1 MYTESGQTL
10 ESSFAAVSRPI
21 FAAKYAFFSI
31 FRELQDFH
39 TFAPLPFAKN
49 VLNIGQNFAKFC

>member
-1 MYTESGQTL
+1 MYVYTVNEKMG
-10 ESSFAAVSRPI
+10 VSKPI
-21 FAAKYAFFSI
+21 FAPKHAFFSI